1 MVDLTKYDIILSDL
15 NFIESQASSVKDKFE
30 ELKNRNNELED
41 IVFLLKKEKNLLN
54 QRIAQ
59 LESQLEQKPDV
70 EENSEKLNLNVEE
83 KEILKN
89 KIKQLI
95 AKIDYHL
102 SS

>member
-1 MVDLTKYDIILSDL
+1 MDLTKYDIILSDL
-15 NFIESQASSVKDKFE
+15 NFIESQASSVKDKIE

-59 LESQLEQKPDV
+59 LESQLEQKPAAEV
-70 EENSEKLNLNVEE
+70 NSDKLNLNVEE

-95 AKIDYHL
+95 TKIDFHL
-102 SS
+102 GS

>member
-1 MVDLTKYDIILSDL
+1 MDLTKYDIILSDL

>member
-1 MVDLTKYDIILSDL
+1 MDLTKYDMILSDL
-15 NFIESQASSVKDKFE
+15 NFIESQASSVKVKFE

-59 LESQLEQKPDV
+59 LESQLEQKPEV
-70 EENSEKLNLNVEE
+70 EENSDKLNLNVEE

-95 AKIDYHL
+95 TKIDYHL

>member
-1 MVDLTKYDIILSDL
+1 MDLTKYDMILSDL

-70 EENSEKLNLNVEE
+70 EENSDKLNLNVEE

-95 AKIDYHL
+95 TKIDYHL

>member
-1 MVDLTKYDIILSDL
+1 MDLTKYDMILSDL

-59 LESQLEQKPDV
+59 LESQLEQKPEV
-70 EENSEKLNLNVEE
+70 EENSDKLNLNVEE

-95 AKIDYHL
+95 TKIDYHL

>member
-1 MVDLTKYDIILSDL
+1 VDLTKYDIILSDL

-95 AKIDYHL
+95 TKIDYHL

>member
-1 MVDLTKYDIILSDL
+1 MVDFTKYDVMLSDL
-15 NFIESQASSVKDKFE
+15 NFIESQASSINDKLE
-30 ELKNRNNELED
+30 ELRNRNTELED

-59 LESQLEQKPDV
+59 LESQLEQKPAV
-70 EENSEKLNLNVEE
+70 EENSDKLNLIVEE

-95 AKIDYHL
+95 TKIDYHL
-102 SS
+102 GS

>member
-1 MVDLTKYDIILSDL
+1 MDLTKYDIILSDL

-95 AKIDYHL
+95 TKIDYHL

>member
-1 MVDLTKYDIILSDL
+1 MDLTKYDMILSDL

-59 LESQLEQKPDV
+59 LESQLEQKPEV
-70 EENSEKLNLNVEE
+70 EENSDKLHLNVEE

-95 AKIDYHL
+95 TKIDYHL

>member
-1 MVDLTKYDIILSDL
+1 MVDLTKYEIMLSDL
-15 NFIESQASSVKDKFE
+15 TFIESQVSSLKDKSE
-30 ELKNRNNELED
+30 EMKNRNIELED
-41 IVFLLKKEKNLLN
+41 IVFLLKKEKSLLN

-59 LESQLEQKPDV
+59 LESQLEQKPAV
-70 EENSEKLNLNVEE
+70 EENPDKVNLNVEE

-95 AKIDYHL
+95 TKIDYHL

>member
-1 MVDLTKYDIILSDL
+1 MLSDL
-15 NFIESQASSVKDKFE
+15 NFIESQASSINDKLE
-30 ELKNRNNELED
+30 ELRNRNTELED

-59 LESQLEQKPDV
+59 LESQLEQKPAV
-70 EENSEKLNLNVEE
+70 EENSDKLNLIVEE

-95 AKIDYHL
+95 TKIDYHL
-102 SS
+102 GS

>member
-1 MVDLTKYDIILSDL
+1 MDLTKYDIILSDL

-83 KEILKN
+83 KENLKN
-89 KIKQLI
+89 KNKQLI
-95 AKIDYHL
+95 TKIDYHL

>member
-1 MVDLTKYDIILSDL
+1 VDLTKYDMILSDL
-15 NFIESQASSVKDKFE
+15 NIIESQASSVKDKFE

-70 EENSEKLNLNVEE
+70 EENSDKLNLNVEE

-95 AKIDYHL
+95 TKIDYHL

>member
-1 MVDLTKYDIILSDL
+1 MDLTKYDMILSDL

-70 EENSEKLNLNVEE
+70 EENSDKLNLNVEE

-95 AKIDYHL
+95 NKIDYHL

>member
-1 MVDLTKYDIILSDL
+1 MDLTKYDIILSDL
-15 NFIESQASSVKDKFE
+15 NFIESQASSVKDKID

-59 LESQLEQKPDV
+59 LESQLEQKPAV
-70 EENSEKLNLNVEE
+70 EVNSDKLNLNVEE

-95 AKIDYHL
+95 TKIDFHL
-102 SS
+102 GS

>member
-95 AKIDYHL
+95 TKIDYHL

>member
-1 MVDLTKYDIILSDL
+1 MILSDL

-70 EENSEKLNLNVEE
+70 EENSDKLNLNVEE

-95 AKIDYHL
+95 TKIDYHL

>member
-1 MVDLTKYDIILSDL
+1 MDFTKYDMILSDL

-70 EENSEKLNLNVEE
+70 EENSDKLNLNVEE

-95 AKIDYHL
+95 TKIDYHL